1 VTTLDHRKHP
11 RYPVEYTGAFWG
23 EGLTASGVIINLS
36 EAGCRSRSE
45 GIIKLGALLQVL
57 IDVPRYQTPLQVTV
71 AKVCWSNGQEFG
83 MEFLGAPVDDQ
94 KRLRELIRATEA
106 ATDLRRSKK
115 G

>member
-1 VTTLDHRKHP
+1 MTTLDHRKHA
-11 RYPVEYTGAFWG
+11 RYPVEYTGAFLG

-71 AKVCWSNGQEFG
+71 ARVCWSNGEEFG
-83 MEFLGAPVDDQ
+83 MEFLGSPPDEQ
-94 KRLRELIRATEA
+94 QRLHELIRTTEA
-106 ATDLRRSKK
+106 ANALRQDKK
-115 G
+115 D